1 MLAWPRFTCLGPEVR
16 ANPSAARDV
25 TSLYRPMNAA
35 HVTQHS
41 AGRVREV
48 SSCCISLVARCTFF
62 PDFLRLASVSAQ
74 RNTSKQ
80 NLGDG
85 RCLLRAGL
93 PSGGRQNG
101 RISRRSYHSTPD
113 TRLARA
119 NTHSDLGGVTL
130 CHLLSRSFSVT
141 WIGAARC
148 CHVYPIKPYS
158 SLFTFA
164 RAPKSR
170 TVTFFKT
177 IPIIPFQ
184 LTRIT
189 IKPAFL

>member
-1 MLAWPRFTCLGPEVR
+1 
-16 ANPSAARDV
+16 
-25 TSLYRPMNAA
+25 MNAA

-48 SSCCISLVARCTFF
+48 SSCCILLVGRRTFF
-62 PDFLRLASVSAQ
+62 AIFLNSHRHH
-74 RNTSKQ
+74 RE
-80 NLGDG
+80 
-85 RCLLRAGL
+85 LRAEMGYRERPIVFASGL
-93 PSGGRQNG
+93 TFRWTPERTN
-101 RISRRSYHSTPD
+101 IATIVHSTPD

-148 CHVYPIKPYS
+148 CRIYHMEAYT

-164 RAPKSR
+164 RAPKLR
-170 TVTFFKT
+170 TVTFSKANSIVDSFTVYLKSNT
-177 IPIIPFQ
+177 RPCMLSADPIQ
-184 LTRIT
+184 IT
-189 IKPAFL
+189 SLSHRQSIECPSKNLAN